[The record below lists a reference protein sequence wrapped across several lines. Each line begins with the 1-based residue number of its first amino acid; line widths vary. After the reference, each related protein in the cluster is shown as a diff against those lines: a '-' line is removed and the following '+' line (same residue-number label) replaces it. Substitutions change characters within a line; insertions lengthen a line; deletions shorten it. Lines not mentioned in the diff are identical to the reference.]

1 MKMTRAY
8 IQSGRAENAIATRA
22 RILAAAQELFLEKAF
37 EDVTLA
43 AVAKA
48 SGVSHQTVLNHFESK
63 AGVVLGVAE
72 ALATQTDHTRNAAR
86 PGDIGGAIAALV
98 TEYERI
104 GDANVRWAM
113 SGDRFPELA
122 AQMDVARAGHRTW
135 LAAMFGDRLPTE
147 SPGREH
153 VLDALHAA
161 TDVYVWKLL
170 RRDLGRDRA
179 ETEKTMA
186 DLVVGVLRGIPK

>member
-1 MKMTRAY
+1 MKTTRSY
-8 IQSGRAENAIATRA
+8 TQSGRAENTIATRA
-22 RILAAAQELFLEKAF
+22 RILAAAQELFLDKAF

-72 ALATQTDHTRNAAR
+72 ALAAQGDSARNAAR
-86 PGDIGGAIAALV
+86 PGDIEGAIAALV
-98 TEYERI
+98 GDYERI

-113 SGDRFPELA
+113 SADRFPELA
-122 AQMDVARAGHRTW
+122 AQMDVARAGHRKW
-135 LAAMFGDRLPTE
+135 LVAMFGDGLPTE
-147 SPGREH
+147 PGDREH
-153 VLDALHAA
+153 YLDVLHAA

-170 RRDLGRDRA
+170 RRDLRRDRA

-186 DLVVGVLRGIPK
+186 DLVAGVLRGITK

>member
-1 MKMTRAY
+1 MKTTRAY
-8 IQSGRAENAIATRA
+8 NQSGRAENAIATRA

-72 ALATQTDHTRNAAR
+72 ALATQTDNARNAAS
-86 PGDIGGAIAALV
+86 PGDIGGALAALV

-122 AQMDVARAGHRTW
+122 AQMDVARAGHRKW

-147 SPGREH
+147 SPEREH

-186 DLVVGVLRGIPK
+186 DLVVGVLRGTPK